1 MDMSLFSVLVL
12 VPDVETLIIA
22 KYIATNHIMESHNV
36 EISSSI

>member
-22 KYIATNHIMESHNV
+22 KYIATNHIMLG
-36 EISSSI
+36 ITQC